1 VGRTKARSTTC
12 KPTLAARIDRAVYR
26 LLRNELPLRLVGDG
40 CDPEP
45 VLHACQERLRD
56 LASAAGKLAAAITEQ
71 VGPVRTDRL
80 AEALGR
86 ARVAGINGSPTFGLT
101 AYI

>member
-1 VGRTKARSTTC
+1 VGRTKARSSTY
-12 KPTLAARIDRAVYR
+12 KPSLASRIDRAIYR
-26 LLRNELPLRLVGDG
+26 LRNTNGLPLRPVGDDS
-40 CDPEP
+40 DPEP

-56 LASAAGKLAAAITEQ
+56 LAAAAGELAAAITEQ

-86 ARVAGINGSPTFGLT
+86 VSALLQE
-101 AYI
+101 

>member
-1 VGRTKARSTTC
+1 VGRTKARSTTYE
-12 KPTLAARIDRAVYR
+12 PSLAARIDRAIYR
-26 LLRNELPLRLVGDG
+26 LRNTNGLPLQPVGDG
-40 CDPEP
+40 SDPEP

-56 LASAAGKLAAAITEQ
+56 LASAAGELASAITEQ

-86 ARVAGINGSPTFGLT
+86 VSALLHE
-101 AYI
+101 